1 MVLEFLADG
10 FEEIE
15 ALTPV
20 DVLRRAGVEIHTVAV
35 GKLLSKKVTGS
46 HGIEVEADLTMA
58 EAKKLWSSGDAE
70 MIILP
75 GGMPG
80 AKNLDEDGDVDRIVR
95 EAAQSGKIIAA
106 ICAAPMIPGKRGLLK
121 GKRAVCYPGFEKD
134 LEGAILTGGRVEI
147 DGTFVTG
154 CGMGAALEFSLA
166 LTRLLKGDEA
176 ADKLFAAV
184 LAK

>member
-20 DVLRRAGVEIHTVAV
+20 DILRRAGVEIHTAAV

-46 HGIEVEADLTMA
+46 HGIEVDADITMA
-58 EAKKLWSSGDAE
+58 EAKKLWDAGEVE

-80 AKNLDEDGDVDRIVR
+80 ARNLDEDADVDRIVR
-95 EAAQSGKIIAA
+95 EAAESGTIIAA

-121 GKRAVCYPGFEKD
+121 GRRAVCYPGFEQY
-134 LEGAILTGGRVEI
+134 LEGAVLTGDRVQV
-147 DGTFVTG
+147 DGPYVTG

>member
-46 HGIEVEADLTMA
+46 HGIEVEADITMN
-58 EAKKLWSSGDAE
+58 EAKKLWDTADVE

-80 AKNLDEDGDVDRIVR
+80 AKNLDEDETVDAIVR
-95 EAAQSGKIIAA
+95 SAAESGKMIAA
-106 ICAAPMIPGKRGLLK
+106 ICAAPMIPGKRGFLK
-121 GKRAVCYPGFEKD
+121 GRRAVCYPGFEKY
-134 LEGAILTGGRVEI
+134 LEGAVLTGGRVEA
-147 DGTFVTG
+147 DGPYVTG
-154 CGMGAALEFSLA
+154 CGMGAALEFSLT

-176 ADKLFAAV
+176 ADQLFASV